1 MTALETYLT
10 AVNSLP
16 GTAINAVIC
25 LSWGVRAELTDLA
38 WDTGILIG
46 KSA

>member
-16 GTAINAVIC
+16 GPVISAVIC
-25 LSWGVRAELTDLA
+25 LSWSVRTELTDLA